1 MQTMRA
7 RWVLIVP
14 TLVAATAAALVYTG
28 TVRVPDRWNPWAP
41 LAIAEPPNFLTRYK
55 LSRLDHDADLCR
67 QVVAQSAFRYE
78 WLPDRSSAPGCV
90 VSNALRIDATS
101 VTIGAPVTMSC
112 RSAVA
117 LALWER
123 HVLQPQALAHFG
135 ARVERLR
142 HLGSYACRNIAGRDD
157 GRRSQHATADALDI
171 AGFALA
177 DRREI
182 RVVSDWS
189 TNGAAGRF
197 LRDVHAGACRFFDAV
212 LGPDYNAAHRD
223 HLHFDR
229 GAYRA
234 CR

>member
-1 MQTMRA
+1 MRV
-7 RWVLIVP
+7 RIILVVL
-14 TLVAATAAALVYTG
+14 AALVAIAGALVYSG
-28 TVRVPDRWNPWAP
+28 TVRIPDRWNPWAP
-41 LAIAEPPNFLTRYK
+41 LTIAEPPNLLTRYK
-55 LSRLDHDADLCR
+55 LSRLDRDDALCR
-67 QVVAQSAFRYE
+67 QTIEQAGFRHE
-78 WLPDRSSAPGCV
+78 WQPDRTTAPGCAI
-90 VSNALRIDATS
+90 SNALRIDATS
-101 VTIGAPVTMSC
+101 VSIGTPFTLSC

-117 LALWER
+117 LAMWER

-135 ARVERLR
+135 VRVERMR
-142 HLGSYACRNIAGRDD
+142 HYGSYACRNIRGRDD

-171 AGFALA
+171 AGFGLA
-177 DRREI
+177 NRREI

-189 TNGAAGRF
+189 GDGDAARF
-197 LRDVHAGACRFFDAV
+197 LRDVHSGACRFFDAV

>member
-1 MQTMRA
+1 MRA
-7 RWVLIVP
+7 RIALLLLAAVAAIAA
-14 TLVAATAAALVYTG
+14 TLVYNG
-28 TVRVPDRWNPWAP
+28 TVRIPDRWNPWAP
-41 LAIAEPPNFLTRYK
+41 LDIAEPPNFLTRYK
-55 LSRLDHDADLCR
+55 LSRLDDDDALCR
-67 QVVAQSAFRYE
+67 RTIAQAGFRYE
-78 WLPDRSSAPGCV
+78 WLPDRTTAPGCV

-101 VTIGAPVTMSC
+101 VSVGTPFPLSC
-112 RSAVA
+112 RSAVS

-135 ARVERLR
+135 VRVDRMR
-142 HLGSYACRNIAGRDD
+142 HYGSYVCRNIQGRDD

-171 AGFALA
+171 AAFVLA
-177 DRREI
+177 NRREI
-182 RVVSDWS
+182 RVLSNW
-189 TNGAAGRF
+189 AGDDADARF

>member
-1 MQTMRA
+1 MRA
-7 RWVLIVP
+7 RIAFL
-14 TLVAATAAALVYTG
+14 LLAAVAGSAIALVHSG
-28 TVRVPDRWNPWAP
+28 TVRIPDRWNPWAP
-41 LAIAEPPNFLTRYK
+41 LQIGEPPNLLTRYK
-55 LSRLDHDADLCR
+55 LSRLDDDDALCR
-67 QVVAQSAFRYE
+67 RTIAQAGFRYE

-101 VTIGAPVTMSC
+101 VSIGTPITLSC

-117 LALWER
+117 LAMWER
-123 HVLQPQALAHFG
+123 HVLHPQALAHFG
-135 ARVERLR
+135 VRVDRMR
-142 HLGSYACRNIAGRDD
+142 HYGSYACRNIQGRDD

-171 AGFALA
+171 ASFGLA
-177 DRREI
+177 NRREI
-182 RVVSDWS
+182 RVSPDW
-189 TNGAAGRF
+189 AGGSENAQF

>member
-1 MQTMRA
+1 MRI
-7 RWVLIVP
+7 RLVLAVL
-14 TLVAATAAALVYTG
+14 TGMLLAFGGLVLTG
-28 TVRVPDRWNPWAP
+28 RLHVPDRWNPWAP
-41 LAIAEPPNFLTRYK
+41 LVLVEPPNILTRFK
-55 LSRLDHDADLCR
+55 LSRLGEDVASCR
-67 QVVAQSAFRYE
+67 RAIAQSGFRYE
-78 WLPDRSSAPGCV
+78 WLPDRQTGPGCGF
-90 VSNALRIDATS
+90 SNALRIDATS
-101 VTIGAPVTMSC
+101 ASVGAPFALSC

-123 HVLQPQALAHFG
+123 HELQPRAIEHFG
-135 ARVERLR
+135 VRVDRLR
-142 HLGSYACRNIAGRDD
+142 HYGSYACRDIQGRDD

-171 AGFALA
+171 AAIVLA

-182 RVVSDWS
+182 RVASDWS
-189 TNGAAGRF
+189 EDREAARF
-197 LRDVHAGACRFFDAV
+197 LRDIHAGACRFFDAV

>member
-1 MQTMRA
+1 VSIGT
-7 RWVLIVP
+7 P
-14 TLVAATAAALVYTG
+14 FTL
-28 TVRVPDRWNPWAP
+28 
-41 LAIAEPPNFLTRYK
+41 
-55 LSRLDHDADLCR
+55 
-67 QVVAQSAFRYE
+67 
-78 WLPDRSSAPGCV
+78 
-90 VSNALRIDATS
+90 
-101 VTIGAPVTMSC
+101 SC

-117 LALWER
+117 LAMWER

-135 ARVERLR
+135 VRVERMR
-142 HLGSYACRNIAGRDD
+142 HYGSYACRNIRGRDD

-171 AGFALA
+171 AGFGLA
-177 DRREI
+177 NRREI

-189 TNGAAGRF
+189 GDGDAARF
-197 LRDVHAGACRFFDAV
+197 LRDVHSGACRFFDAV